1 MTDTIQY
8 YNPFFY
14 QDLNKPE
21 ITYNTDYPYV
31 EFENQILSGG
41 LEESTINN
49 ISLIDAKKR
58 TLKYP
63 KLIGFYFKTGMAT
76 EHLDSAMGEAVFYL
90 EVQEL
95 MTVVN
100 KSSDGGANKYSM
112 YLKKKNEYIK
122 ETFWFSTEDDD
133 YMGGLDY
140 INIKIPAIDIS
151 GIRQSKENLDTKIF
165 ENTGHNAPETINGS
179 LTRENRSAMSDFT
192 CEYYIYVWQ
201 EINDPWFHENG
212 QTISFF
218 PNLNQIADENTGQLN
233 CHQTNSYN
241 LYSINETLNNTALG
255 NPRDDIDG
263 FKLYTHNFT
272 TDFTA
277 DTSSNYLTIYKLAP
291 AVGGMPMND
300 QINIIEPKFGYIYA
314 FYTYRILGAG
324 EFVFDDWN
332 DTNNLTN

>member
-1 MTDTIQY
+1 MTDTIEY
-8 YNPFFY
+8 KNPFFY
-14 QDLNKPE
+14 LDINKPE

-41 LEESTINN
+41 LEESTVNN

-63 KLIGFYFKTGMAT
+63 KLIGFYFKTGIAT
-76 EHLDSAMGEAVFYL
+76 EHLDNAIGEAVFYV
-90 EVQEL
+90 EVEEL
-95 MTVVN
+95 MTVIN

-151 GIRQSKENLDTKIF
+151 GIRHYKQDLDDRIF
-165 ENTGHNAPETINGS
+165 ENTAHNAPETINGS
-179 LTRENRSAMSDFT
+179 LTREYRSPSYGT
-192 CEYYIYVWQ
+192 CEYYIYVWH
-201 EINDPWFHENG
+201 EINDPWFNDNG
-212 QTISFF
+212 QIISFF
-218 PNLNQIADENTGQLN
+218 PNLNQIVDENTGQLN
-233 CHQTNSYN
+233 CHQTNVYP

-277 DTSSNYLTIYKLAP
+277 DTSSN
-291 AVGGMPMND
+291 
-300 QINIIEPKFGYIYA
+300 
-314 FYTYRILGAG
+314 
-324 EFVFDDWN
+324 
-332 DTNNLTN
+332 